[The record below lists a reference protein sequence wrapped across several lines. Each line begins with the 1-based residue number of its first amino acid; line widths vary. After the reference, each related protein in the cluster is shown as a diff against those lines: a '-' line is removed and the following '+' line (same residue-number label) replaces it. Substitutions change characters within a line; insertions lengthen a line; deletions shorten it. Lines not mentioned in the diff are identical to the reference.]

1 MANEKDTASGR
12 ETAARET
19 AGKEAATREASA
31 REATPRRTGERE
43 AAKDTTAKDTTG
55 KDTGSKEETVRDTVR
70 EAAGTA
76 GEAAHGTAA
85 AVERTTGELL
95 SAGADTAGR
104 TAVVARNAADAA
116 RDQTARV
123 GREAA
128 DRTVRSVETMVQMQ
142 SIMADGVQ
150 TFWKEWMDYT
160 QGSVQRWADQMQN
173 LLRARTM
180 QDVIAAQSDI
190 VRVEMEHMVRRSIRL
205 SELASQSTD
214 AAMRQLRT
222 GNRPQD
228 DERRAA

>member
-43 AAKDTTAKDTTG
+43 AAKDTTG

-85 AVERTTGELL
+85 AVERTAGELL

-214 AAMRQLRT
+214 AAMRQLRI

>member
-43 AAKDTTAKDTTG
+43 AAKDTTG

-85 AVERTTGELL
+85 AVERTAGELL

>member
-19 AGKEAATREASA
+19 AGKDAATREASA
-31 REATPRRTGERE
+31 REATSRRTGERE
-43 AAKDTTAKDTTG
+43 AAKDTTG
-55 KDTGSKEETVRDTVR
+55 KDTGTKEETVRDTVR

-85 AVERTTGELL
+85 AVERTAGALL

-116 RDQTARV
+116 RDQTARA

-180 QDVIAAQSDI
+180 QDVIATQSDI
-190 VRVEMEHMVRRSIRL
+190 VREEMEHMVRRSIRL